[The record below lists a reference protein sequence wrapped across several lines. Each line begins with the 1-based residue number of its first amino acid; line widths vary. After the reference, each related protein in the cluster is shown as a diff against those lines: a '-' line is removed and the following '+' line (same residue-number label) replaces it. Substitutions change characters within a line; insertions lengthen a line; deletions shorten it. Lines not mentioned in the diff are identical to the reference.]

1 MKVWNRSCVDLG
13 SEHCPCWLAVTGDC
27 LICSRL
33 QERGASGGNS
43 ERMFLSG
50 EDCDC
55 EWSGSCPYTL
65 LAQNGG
71 RIAER
76 RREISARLIGRKDYD
91 EDISVLILEVG
102 CGFAQKASIP
112 GSFVFLRPR
121 ESDTE
126 GKERLYEMPVSV
138 MKVDETAGTIH
149 LTIRKEGP
157 KSKTLLNRI
166 LPMDDIVVRGPYFSG
181 LLGAERL
188 RPAKVKGKRVAFLT
202 KGIGAAPA
210 ILAMDRLIA
219 MDEKTG
225 ESDQNTGLKIRWLAD
240 DTNIDR
246 QLLEDYSEGVK
257 PEYGGLD
264 DQSYDIVVISG
275 SPYFVE
281 TMRREVRKRLPEA
294 ALVVSNDATMCC
306 GEGICG
312 ACTEVTKEGR
322 VIRRCKCSR

>member
-1 MKVWNRSCVDLG
+1 MKEWNRSCVDLG

-33 QERGASGGNS
+33 QERGDSGGNS
-43 ERMFLSG
+43 ERMFFSG

-91 EDISVLILEVG
+91 GDISVLILEVG

-112 GSFVFLRPR
+112 GSFVFLHPR

-126 GKERLYEMPVSV
+126 GKERFYEMPVSV

-149 LTIRKEGP
+149 LAIREEGP

-166 LPMDDIVVRGPYFSG
+166 LLMDDIIVRGPYFSG

-210 ILAMDRLIA
+210 ILAMDRLLTI
-219 MDEKTG
+219 G
-225 ESDQNTGLKIRWLAD
+225 VQIRWLAD
-240 DTNIDR
+240 DTKIDR

-294 ALVVSNDATMCC
+294 ALVMSNDATMCC

-312 ACTEVTKEGR
+312 ACTVVTKEGR
-322 VIRRCKCSR
+322 VIRQCKCSR

>member
-1 MKVWNRSCVDLG
+1 MKEWNRSCVDLG

-33 QERGASGGNS
+33 QERGGSGGNS
-43 ERMFLSG
+43 ERMFPSA

-91 EDISVLILEVG
+91 EDISVLMLEVG

-126 GKERLYEMPVSV
+126 GKERFYEMPVSV

-149 LTIRKEGP
+149 LAIRKEGP

-166 LPMDDIVVRGPYFSG
+166 LLMDDAIVRGPYFSG

-210 ILAMDRLIA
+210 ILAMDRLLTI
-219 MDEKTG
+219 G
-225 ESDQNTGLKIRWLAD
+225 VQLRWLAD

-294 ALVVSNDATMCC
+294 VLVVSNDATMCC

-312 ACTEVTKEGR
+312 ACTEVAEDGR